1 METYSPIKVKIFPD
15 YKLCITFENKENRI
29 FDMKPYLE
37 DKYFAPLKDISKFK
51 TARINPIT
59 IEWDGEI
66 DICPD
71 ELYHNSV
78 PFSKENK
85 IRHL

>member
-1 METYSPIKVKIFPD
+1 MESHYPKKVKTLPD
-15 YKLCITFENKENRI
+15 YKLFITFDNKEKRI

-37 DKYFAPLKDISKFK
+37 DKYFSPLKDMSKFK
-51 TARINPIT
+51 TAKINPIT

-71 ELYHNSV
+71 ELYFNSV
-78 PFSKENK
+78 
-85 IRHL
+85 LL

>member
-1 METYSPIKVKIFPD
+1 METYSPINVKPLDGYRLLISFD
-15 YKLCITFENKENRI
+15 NGENRI
-29 FDMKPYLE
+29 FDMNPYF
-37 DKYFAPLKDISKFK
+37 DDSYFASVKPVFNSVRVNPL
-51 TARINPIT
+51 T

-78 PFSKENK
+78 
-85 IRHL
+85 IY

>member
-1 METYSPIKVKIFPD
+1 MDTPFPRKVKVLPD
-15 YKLCITFENKENRI
+15 YRLCITFGNRDKRI

-37 DKYFAPLKDISKFK
+37 DSFFAPLKDITRFQSV
-51 TARINPIT
+51 RINPIT

-78 PFSKENK
+78 P
-85 IRHL
+85 L